1 MYSNGMTKKEL
12 LLALRHVGDDD
23 VIHFAYPSGD
33 FWRTTL
39 VTPVTSVEAQT
50 EIEPSAYHRTLRL
63 AADRDMSEDEEYLGT
78 EAVVLFA

>member
-1 MYSNGMTKKEL
+1 MNNDGMTKKEL

-33 FWRTTL
+33 HWRTTL
-39 VTPVTSVEAQT
+39 VLPVASVDTST
-50 EIEPSAYHRTLRL
+50 EIEPSAYHRTLKL
-63 AADRDMSEDEEYLGT
+63 AEDADTSEEYLGT

>member
-1 MYSNGMTKKEL
+1 MKDNGMTKKEL

-33 FWRTTL
+33 YWCTTL
-39 VTPVTSVEAQT
+39 VLPVGSVNSQT
-50 EIEPSAYHRTLRL
+50 EIEPSAYHRTLKL
-63 AADRDMSEDEEYLGT
+63 AEDADTSEEYLGT